1 MHSQAETTKL
11 VWGTEKNAMQNT
23 VLSVEYKSSGMKM
36 IHETVMH
43 SYIQIVAKKKSTY
56 YHQIEH

>member
-23 VLSVEYKSSGMKM
+23 VLSVEYK
-36 IHETVMH
+36 V
-43 SYIQIVAKKKSTY
+43 VA
-56 YHQIEH
+56 